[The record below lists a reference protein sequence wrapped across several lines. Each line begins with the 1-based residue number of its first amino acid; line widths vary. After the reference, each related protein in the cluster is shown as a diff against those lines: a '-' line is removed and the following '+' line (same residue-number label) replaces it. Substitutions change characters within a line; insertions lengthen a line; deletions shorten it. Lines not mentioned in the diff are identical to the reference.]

1 MRRSHV
7 DIDVREL
14 RREDRKSDLWTCA
27 KATSSGD
34 TSWRRGIEK
43 EELGLRRDT
52 ASMRG
57 TMLVKH
63 QQMPIDARVT
73 WSAQ

>member
-14 RREDRKSDLWTCA
+14 GREDRKSDLWTCA

-34 TSWRRGIEK
+34 TSWRRGIDQ
-43 EELGLRRDT
+43 EE
-52 ASMRG
+52 
-57 TMLVKH
+57 
-63 QQMPIDARVT
+63 RVT
-73 WSAQ
+73 WHREHAGYHASETPTDDD